1 MIKPIKYLLFSIS
14 ATLVLLVTACGPDT
28 STQEAVIQTSV
39 AQTVAAQTTVE
50 VANTATP
57 SAPVIPTQTPF
68 QLPTPLVLLTST
80 VPPSNASKVECAKA
94 SLVSETI
101 VDGTIFKPGTQFTK
115 TWEITNTSNCV
126 WDTSY
131 KIVYWSGDIMGGGYV
146 YNLPQVVGPGQTIPI
161 SLVLIAPTA
170 DGTYRSEWK
179 LQTPDNINY
188 GVGAYQAAFYT
199 EIVVSS
205 SVKQKYAVTKMEL
218 NVTRE
223 PLTGCPANTIYTA
236 YATFTTNGP
245 LEFVYHWLQSDG
257 NDSNPQTIVLK
268 AAGTKT
274 VSRVW
279 KLGRAASQN
288 DNRWFAIVLT
298 EPDYREYP
306 SVGFGFHCP

>member
-1 MIKPIKYLLFSIS
+1 MIKSIKYLLFSIS
-14 ATLVLLVTACGPDT
+14 ATIVLLITACGPDT
-28 STQEAVIQTSV
+28 STQGAVIQTSV

-80 VPPSNASKVECAKA
+80 VPPSNTSKAECAKA

-146 YNLPQVVGPGQTIPI
+146 YNLPQVVGPGQTVPI

-205 SVKQKYAVTKMEL
+205 SIKQKYAVTKMEL
-218 NVTRE
+218 SVTRE
-223 PLTGCPANTIYTA
+223 PLTGCPANTTYTA

-245 LEFVYHWLQSDG
+245 LEFIYHWLQSDG

-279 KLGRAASQN
+279 KLNRAASQN

>member
-1 MIKPIKYLLFSIS
+1 MIKSIKYLLFSIS
-14 ATLVLLVTACGPDT
+14 ATIVLLATACGPDT

-68 QLPTPLVLLTST
+68 KLQTPLALLTST
-80 VPPSNASKVECAKA
+80 VPPSNTSKAECAKA

-146 YNLPQVVGPGQTIPI
+146 YNLPQAVGPGQTVPI

-218 NVTRE
+218 SITRE
-223 PLTGCPANTIYTA
+223 PLTGCPANTTYTA

-298 EPDYREYP
+298 EPEYREYP

>member
-1 MIKPIKYLLFSIS
+1 MNKPIKYLLFTITIS
-14 ATLVLLVTACGPDT
+14 LSLLATACGPDT
-28 STQEAVIQTSV
+28 STQEAVIQTAV

-57 SAPVIPTQTPF
+57 SAPLVSTQTPF
-68 QLPTPLVLLTST
+68 QLPTPLGLLTST
-80 VPPSNASKVECAKA
+80 VPPPNTSKADCAKA

-179 LQTPDNINY
+179 LQTPDKFY
-188 GVGAYQAAFYT
+188 FGAGTYNSPFFT

-205 SVKQKYAVTKMEL
+205 SIIQEYAVTSMEL
-218 NVTRE
+218 SVVRD
-223 PLTGCPANTIYTA
+223 PIIGCPTNTTYTA

-245 LEFVYHWLQSDG
+245 LEFKYRWLQQDG
-257 NDSNPQTIVLK
+257 NNPNPQTINMTT
-268 AAGTKT
+268 AGKKT
-274 VSRVW
+274 VSREW
-279 KLGRAASQN
+279 KLIRSASQN
-288 DNRWFAIVLT
+288 DNRWFAIVIT
-298 EPDYREYP
+298 EPVYTEYP
-306 SVGFGFHCP
+306 TVGFGFHCP

>member
-1 MIKPIKYLLFSIS
+1 MIKSIKYLLFSIS
-14 ATLVLLVTACGPDT
+14 ATIVLLATACGPDT

-80 VPPSNASKVECAKA
+80 VLPPNTSKAECAKA

-146 YNLPQVVGPGQTIPI
+146 YNLPQAVGPGQTVPI

-205 SVKQKYAVTKMEL
+205 SIKQQYAVTKMEL

-223 PLTGCPANTIYTA
+223 PLTGCPANTTYTA

>member
-1 MIKPIKYLLFSIS
+1 MIKSIKYLLFSIS
-14 ATLVLLVTACGPDT
+14 ATIVLLATACGPDT

-68 QLPTPLVLLTST
+68 KLQTPLALLTST
-80 VPPSNASKVECAKA
+80 VPPSNTSKAECAKA

-146 YNLPQVVGPGQTIPI
+146 YNLPQAVGPGQTVPI

-218 NVTRE
+218 SVTRE
-223 PLTGCPANTIYTA
+223 PLTGCPANTTYTA

>member
-1 MIKPIKYLLFSIS
+1 MNKPIKYLLFTIS
-14 ATLVLLVTACGPDT
+14 VTLALLLTACGAES
-28 STQEAVIQTSV
+28 STQEATIQTAV
-39 AQTVAAQTTVE
+39 AQTVAAQNTVE
-50 VANTATP
+50 VPNTASP

-68 QLPTPLVLLTST
+68 QLPTPLTLLTST
-80 VPPSNASKVECAKA
+80 VPPPNTSKAECAKA

-101 VDGTIFKPGTQFTK
+101 VDGTIFKPGEQFTK

-146 YNLPQVVGPGQTIPI
+146 YNLPQVTGPGQTIPI

-179 LQTPDNINY
+179 LQTPDKINY
-188 GVGAYQAAFYT
+188 GVGAYNAAFYT

-205 SVKQKYAVTKMEL
+205 SLKPKYAVTKMEL
-218 NVTRE
+218 SITRE
-223 PLTGCPANTIYTA
+223 PKTGCPANTTYTA

-245 LEFVYHWLQSDG
+245 LEFTYRWLQQDG
-257 NDSNPQTIVLK
+257 NNSNPQTIELK

-298 EPDYREYP
+298 EPVYQEYP
-306 SVGFGFHCP
+306 SVGFSFHCP